1 MKVNPWHIKLAAR
14 TVRSGGTIAYP
25 TEAVFGLGCSPV
37 FADAVERILTL
48 KHRPAGKGLILVAAD
63 TGQLEDLVD
72 LGAVPDPEQ
81 VLATWPGPVTWIL
94 PARPGVPYWLRGD
107 SDGLAVRVSAHPVV
121 RELCRLTGP
130 LVSTSANPAGA
141 VPARTPERVRFYFGT
156 TLDYILPGRPGGAP
170 TPTEIRDGR
179 DMRLIRPAEA
189 APVSPGTD

>member
-37 FADAVERILTL
+37 FADAVERILAL
-48 KHRPAGKGLILVAAD
+48 KRRPASKGLILVAAD
-63 TGQLEDLVD
+63 VGQLHELVD
-72 LGAVPDPEQ
+72 LDGLPDREA

-94 PARPGVPYWLRGD
+94 PSRPGVPEWLCGD
-107 SDGLAVRVSAHPVV
+107 GTGLAVRVSAHPVV
-121 RELCRLTGP
+121 SELCRLIGP

-141 VPARTPERVRFYFGT
+141 VPARTPARVRAYFST
-156 TLDYILPGRPGGAP
+156 ALDYILPGSTGEKR

-179 DMRLIRPAEA
+179 SLRVVRPA
-189 APVSPGTD
+189 APV